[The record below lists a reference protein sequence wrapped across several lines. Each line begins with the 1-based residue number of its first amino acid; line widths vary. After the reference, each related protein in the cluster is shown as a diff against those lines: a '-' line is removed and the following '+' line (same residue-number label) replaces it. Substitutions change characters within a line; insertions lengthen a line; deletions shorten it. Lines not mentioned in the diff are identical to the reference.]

1 MTQQNATNLILIPAR
16 FIVTIGHFLAI
27 SMANHSSDDNI
38 RSSLYASSVSAN
50 DHYTS
55 HYSTLDPVL
64 QSPPTSL
71 YHHPEYRSLRTE
83 LNSAISI
90 AYACMAI
97 DMISLL
103 FGLSIFK
110 KRVNFFQVVTHFFGS
125 VLVCYFVGKS
135 AMVGRA
141 LPFLNWHDDSHEEYG
156 PNDNMINRSLFNEGG
171 TALAHSRMDKYYDS
185 LRRIDRVDSD
195 VSFKQPSTL
204 VRESG
209 QGTCQ
214 LIPARSIEERYF
226 SVIQQPR
233 VEKRTSTGLDF
244 VVIVLDRTEM

>member
-125 VLVCYFVGKS
+125 VLVCYFVAYSMK
-135 AMVGRA
+135 AELLWHIVGWTNITTVSVE
-141 LPFLNWHDDSHEEYG
+141 LIGLIVTY
-156 PNDNMINRSLFNEGG
+156 
-171 TALAHSRMDKYYDS
+171 HSNS
-185 LRRIDRVDSD
+185 
-195 VSFKQPSTL
+195 
-204 VRESG
+204 
-209 QGTCQ
+209 
-214 LIPARSIEERYF
+214 PARW
-226 SVIQQPR
+226 
-233 VEKRTSTGLDF
+233 
-244 VVIVLDRTEM
+244 